1 MAEKYDLIFSL
12 GSTPITSDILKESEL
27 QIFDFPF
34 DKICGGDFFTRMN
47 LLLSGCQNFMIQ
59 KDITILK
66 NIPREGMVQ
75 YKDMRTG
82 FIYPFDYNPALPVEN
97 NFPSVK
103 LRYDKYI
110 KNLRICMNNAKK
122 ILIVYIEDPM
132 LKEDEE
138 TNSSLVI
145 EACQRLKA
153 KYPKKDFHILY
164 VRNDDDAE
172 NMKVIQ
178 LGKDAEKFAFNFY
191 RKFSDMS
198 SYYIDKSLLS
208 TVFTDIKLKVNWR
221 LKKILMLQKLLNM
234 LSKAS

>member
-12 GSTPITSDILKESEL
+12 GSTPITSDILKENEL

-34 DKICGGDFFTRMN
+34 DKICGADFFTRMN
-47 LLLSGCQNFMIQ
+47 LLLSGCQNFMLQ
-59 KDITILK
+59 KDIAIFK
-66 NIPREGMVQ
+66 NTPREGMVQ
-75 YKDMRTG
+75 YKDLRTG
-82 FIYPFDYNPALPVEN
+82 FIYPFDYNPALPIEN

-110 KNLRICMNNAKK
+110 KNLHICMNNAKK
-122 ILIVYIEDPM
+122 ILIVYIEDPTM
-132 LKEDEE
+132 KEDEE

-153 KYPKKDFHILY
+153 KYPKKNFHLLY

>member
-59 KDITILK
+59 KDIAILK
-66 NIPREGMVQ
+66 NTPREGMVQ

-122 ILIVYIEDPM
+122 ILIVYIEDPTI
-132 LKEDEE
+132 KEDEE

-145 EACQRLKA
+145 EACQRLKT
-153 KYPKKDFHILY
+153 KYPKKNFHLLY

-191 RKFSDMS
+191 RKFSEMS

>member
-12 GSTPITSDILKESEL
+12 GSTPITSDILKENEL

-59 KDITILK
+59 KDIAILK
-66 NIPREGMVQ
+66 NTPREGMVQ

-122 ILIVYIEDPM
+122 ILIVYIEDPTI
-132 LKEDEE
+132 KEDEE

-153 KYPKKDFHILY
+153 KYPKKDFHLLY

-191 RKFSDMS
+191 RKFSEMS

>member
-66 NIPREGMVQ
+66 NTPREGMVQ

-138 TNSSLVI
+138 INSSLVI

>member
-66 NIPREGMVQ
+66 NTPREGMVQ

-208 TVFTDIKLKVNWR
+208 TVFTDIKFKVNWR

>member
-12 GSTPITSDILKESEL
+12 GTTPITSDILKENEL

-59 KDITILK
+59 KDIAILK
-66 NIPREGMVQ
+66 NTPREGMVQ

-122 ILIVYIEDPM
+122 ILIVYIEDPTI
-132 LKEDEE
+132 KEDEE

-145 EACQRLKA
+145 EACQRLKV
-153 KYPKKDFHILY
+153 KYPKKDFHLLY

-191 RKFSDMS
+191 RKFSEMS

>member
-59 KDITILK
+59 KDIAILK
-66 NIPREGMVQ
+66 NTPREGMVQ

-122 ILIVYIEDPM
+122 ILIVYIEDPTI
-132 LKEDEE
+132 KEDEE

-153 KYPKKDFHILY
+153 KYPKKIFHLLY

-191 RKFSDMS
+191 RKFSEMS